1 MCEGDMVGNH
11 EVMGKGKSTNP
22 VLNLILHNFVR
33 IK

>member
-1 MCEGDMVGNH
+1 MVGNH

-22 VLNLILHNFVR
+22 VLNLILHLHNFVR